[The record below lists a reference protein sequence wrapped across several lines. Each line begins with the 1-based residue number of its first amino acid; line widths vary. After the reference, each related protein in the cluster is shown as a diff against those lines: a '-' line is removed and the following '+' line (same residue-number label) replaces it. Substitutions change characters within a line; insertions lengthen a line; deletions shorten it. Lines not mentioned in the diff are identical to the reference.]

1 MEPFGDTASLSAV
14 NSRVDS
20 APAVELIHGRFE
32 EFCPANW
39 ERIYRALAVM
49 LRNPDLA
56 AEATDEAMTAR
67 IPAGF
72 DQELRQ
78 PTGWV
83 YRVRSTGLGRLRRH
97 SREYAGDVAESAY
110 EPVLPEPEVHRA
122 IACAPDHHREVVV
135 LRYLLDWSEGDIAA
149 ALEVPAGTVKSR
161 LNRAL
166 SRLRRNWR
174 HDHRG
179 SVSRRAVRSGLG
191 A

>member
-1 MEPFGDTASLSAV
+1 M
-14 NSRVDS
+14 NSGVDS

-32 EFCPANW
+32 EFYTANW

-56 AEATDEAMTAR
+56 AEATDEAMTRAFQR
-67 IPAGF
+67 WAVIRSY
-72 DQELRQ
+72 DN

-83 YRVRSTGLGRLRRH
+83 YRVALNWARSRLRRH
-97 SREYAGDVAESAY
+97 SREYSGDGTDSAY

-122 IACAPDHHREVVV
+122 IAALPDHHREVVV

-149 ALEVPAGTVKSR
+149 ALGVPAGTVKSR

-166 SRLRRNWR
+166 SRLREE
-174 HDHRG
+174 
-179 SVSRRAVRSGLG
+179 LEP
-191 A
+191 